1 MRNTKKYAAI
11 GYVVSKVVLP
21 LARKQA
27 KKAAKAKAKGAA
39 TSLTHSPA
47 RMSVLAGT
55 VIGAGAWLIA
65 RSRGR
70 ADRDA

>member
-27 KKAAKAKAKGAA
+27 KKAAKTKAKGAA
-39 TSLTHSPA
+39 TNLTHSPA
-47 RMSVLAGT
+47 KMSVLAGS
-55 VIGAGAWLIA
+55 VIGGVAWLIA
-65 RSRGR
+65 RARHH
-70 ADRDA
+70 DDENL

>member
-1 MRNTKKYAAI
+1 MSRNTKKYAAI

-39 TSLTHSPA
+39 ASVGRNPAKTSII
-47 RMSVLAGT
+47 VGT
-55 VIGAGAWLIA
+55 AVGAIGWLLV
-65 RSRGR
+65 RGR
-70 ADRDA
+70 QHDDEA

>member
-1 MRNTKKYAAI
+1 MSNTKKYAAI

-27 KKAAKAKAKGAA
+27 KKAAKTKARSAA

-47 RMSVLAGT
+47 KMSVLAGT
-55 VIGAGAWLIA
+55 VIGAAAWMIA
-65 RSRGR
+65 RSR
-70 ADRDA
+70 DRDGDEA